1 MTRYKF
7 FETENNKKIE
17 SILREDIKDLL
28 TTNKDILYKIPKSEE
43 YRPDLI
49 ANRFYGD
56 TKLSWVLVY
65 ANNFGNS
72 PEDFI
77 VNKTIRV
84 PHYTKLMEIL

>member
-7 FETENNKKIE
+7 FIGDIKSE
-17 SILREDIKDLL
+17 SIIREDIKELL
-28 TTNKDILYKIPKSEE
+28 KTSKDVLYKIPKSEE

-56 TKLSWVLVY
+56 PKLFWVLVY
-65 ANNFGNS
+65 ANNFANS

-77 VNKTIRV
+77 VNKTIRIPYYGRV
-84 PHYTKLMEIL
+84 MEIL